1 MISRETHWLLER
13 IGQSGDRDAILYGED
28 RLSYRRLH
36 ARIKEWFDLLDKNGV
51 RPGSVVGIRSE
62 CSVDACVLFLALV
75 FNGSIAVPLCSG
87 REDPTW
93 YFQTARADHAV
104 AVGNTGEW
112 SWSQLRS
119 DESPPLLRALQ
130 QRGDGGLV
138 VFSSGTTGVPK
149 AGLFDFETLI
159 KRYREPRR
167 GHRTL
172 FFLKLDHLGGIHT
185 MLHTLAN
192 GGTAIITEDRRPE
205 PVCVA
210 IERHQVELLPT
221 TPTFLRM
228 LAMSGVHRRHDLG
241 SLKLIT
247 YGTEPMPAST
257 LRALT
262 TLFPNVR
269 FKQTYGLSE
278 LGVLPTRS
286 PASNSLWLQIG
297 GIGCETRVVDN
308 VLWIRSETAMLGYLN
323 APSPFDKGGWYNT
336 EDAVEVDGACLRI
349 LGRSSELINIGGQ
362 KVYPAEVENVLL
374 DLDNVREATVW
385 GRPNPVTGQVVAARL
400 SLARPEDHETL
411 ERRIHRFCRGR
422 LEAYKIP
429 LYIEITDGDH
439 HGERFKKI
447 RPTAPT
453 GNFKSDARK
462 RGQQRCTASS

>member
-1 MISRETHWLLER
+1 MISRETHWLLGR
-13 IGQSGDRDAILYGED
+13 IGQPGDRDAILYGEE
-28 RLSYRRLH
+28 RLSYARLH
-36 ARIKEWFDLLDKNGV
+36 ARITEWFAVLDKNGV

-62 CSVDACVLFLALV
+62 SSVDACALLLSLV
-75 FNGSIAVPLCSG
+75 FNGSVAVPLTSG

-93 YFQTARADHAV
+93 YFQTARAAHAIT
-104 AVGNTGEW
+104 AGNAGEW
-112 SWSQLRS
+112 SWSQLRP
-119 DESPPLLRALQ
+119 DEPPPLLRALQ

-172 FFLKLDHLGGIHT
+172 LFLKLDHLGGIHT

-192 GGTAIITEDRRPE
+192 GGTVIITEDRRPE

-210 IERHQVELLPT
+210 IERHRVELLPT

-228 LAMSGVHRRHDLG
+228 LAMSGVHQCYDLG

-286 PASNSLWLQIG
+286 PDSNSLWLQIG
-297 GIGCETRVVDN
+297 GRGCETRVVDN

-323 APSPFDKGGWYNT
+323 ASNPFDEGGWYNT
-336 EDAVEVDGACLRI
+336 EDAVDVDGSCLRI
-349 LGRSSELINIGGQ
+349 LGRLSELINVGGQ

-374 DLDNVREATVW
+374 DLDNICEATVW
-385 GRPNPVTGQVVAARL
+385 GRPNAVTGQVVAARL
-400 SLARPEDHETL
+400 TLARPEDHETL
-411 ERRIHRFCRGR
+411 ERRVHRFCRGR
-422 LEAYKIP
+422 LEPYKIP
-429 LYIEITDGDH
+429 LHIEIIDGDH
-439 HGERFKKI
+439 HGKRFKKI

-453 GNFKSDARK
+453 GLFKSGARNP
-462 RGQQRCTASS
+462 GQQRCTASS